1 MVGLTG
7 CLSERQNRGLAFPT
21 RMHARTLV
29 CLCQMDVPST
39 RHAHFEASKAEQR
52 RKQSRQGRWAGRVRQ
67 GKQDGQSRQGLQ
79 SRQTAQ
85 AEQAGRASDARTSL
99 RQGKQD
105 GQSRQCLQSRQT
117 AQAGRAGRASDARTL
132 LATFLFVPWMF
143 WTPEH
148 PVAMIHCEDAL

>member
-1 MVGLTG
+1 
-7 CLSERQNRGLAFPT
+7 
-21 RMHARTLV
+21 
-29 CLCQMDVPST
+29 MDVPST

-85 AEQAGRASDARTSL
+85 AEQAGRASDART
-99 RQGKQD
+99 
-105 GQSRQCLQSRQT
+105 
-117 AQAGRAGRASDARTL
+117 L

-143 WTPEH
+143 WTPER

>member
-1 MVGLTG
+1 
-7 CLSERQNRGLAFPT
+7 
-21 RMHARTLV
+21 
-29 CLCQMDVPST
+29 MDVPST

-117 AQAGRAGRASDARTL
+117 AQAGQAGRASDARTL
-132 LATFLFVPWMF
+132 LATFLFVPNGRSG
-143 WTPEH
+143 PGIQRI
-148 PVAMIHCEDAL
+148 AGDAQLSFVDTHGQGSFDLA